1 MTTAQLRSLRRT
13 LLHWYDKHR
22 RDLPWRRNRNPYFVW
37 VSEIMLQQT
46 RVAAVLEAGD
56 LAVATSG
63 AYERGEHIVDPR
75 TGRAPVGLL
84 SMTVAGPSLTYADA
98 FATAAFVMGE
108 EGLAW
113 VAGIDGYHA
122 LAITADRRMVW
133 TPGMEMLLLRATSP
147 PG

>member
-1 MTTAQLRSLRRT
+1 
-13 LLHWYDKHR
+13 
-22 RDLPWRRNRNPYFVW
+22 
-37 VSEIMLQQT
+37 MLQASGARNFFIGAGGDVVTRGRPAGEQRWRVGIRHPELGD